1 MSHRESLKIHSIE
14 GGVDLDVWFYKP
26 VAGSGPFPVVVAGH
40 GCVRVRS
47 NDCVSAVAEAP

>member
-40 GCVRVRS
+40 GYVRVRS
-47 NDCVSAVAEAP
+47 IDCVSAVAEAP